1 MGGGR
6 GGVVREV
13 REHSSVALA
22 INFLS
27 FPIPILWLFWRK
39 IKAFAIFRFL
49 CKFLLLEIKKEKKKK
64 NKTKTQ
70 QNTYLAVLQIVNCN
84 YYLLFRSLH

>member
-1 MGGGR
+1 MQDKEWMGDGR

-39 IKAFAIFRFL
+39 IKTFAIFRFL

-64 NKTKTQ
+64 KKKN
-70 QNTYLAVLQIVNCN
+70 QNPT
-84 YYLLFRSLH
+84 